1 MLSPQLGTKTRRA
14 TATLRPLTDFTFVN
28 LLNPSLDSIFMLFG
42 LLSIPFRV
50 PVGRAGSWNYLSYLQ
65 SRSGG
70 DRVSFAKGSLC
81 QFAMGL
87 S

>member
-1 MLSPQLGTKTRRA
+1 MLSPQPGTKTRRA
-14 TATLRPLTDFTFVN
+14 TAVLGPLTDFTFVN
-28 LLNPSLDSIFMLFG
+28 LLNPSLDLIFMLFG
-42 LLSIPFRV
+42 LLSILCRV
-50 PVGRAGSWNYLSYLQ
+50 PVGRAGSWKNLSYLQ

-81 QFAMGL
+81 QLAMGL